1 MTNPA
6 TSSSTAGPLARDA
19 LRQITQDR
27 GGCFRPVQLRRTNLD
42 TGEVTQVLIPCGST
56 LETACPACAKRA
68 QGLRAEQCRDGW
80 HLEDEPADAHPAP
93 DGEQEFWL
101 GLRARA
107 QVLHD
112 HAAATGKDT
121 VELDLLIAELDDE
134 LACTGIRGS
143 LTRNTGNAGKDSPT
157 GKARRSRS
165 TRRRQDAPDLPK
177 RPVTD

>member
-80 HLEDEPADAHPAP
+80 HLEDEPTDPHPVP
-93 DGEQEFWL
+93 DDEQEFWL
-101 GLRARA
+101 TCAPALRCS
-107 QVLHD
+107 
-112 HAAATGKDT
+112 ATRPSRPRT
-121 VELDLLIAELDDE
+121 LPNS
-134 LACTGIRGS
+134 IRQ
-143 LTRNTGNAGKDSPT
+143 SP
-157 GKARRSRS
+157 SS
-165 TRRRQDAPDLPK
+165 T
-177 RPVTD
+177 T